1 MVLSIITINLN
12 NLDGFTK
19 TFDSISSQSFKDY
32 EWIVIDGGSTD
43 GSKEFIKQ
51 NESKFSVWCSEP
63 DGGIYQ
69 ALNKGVTFAHGDY
82 VCFMNAGDCF
92 ADSDVLQKVFAKPRT
107 SDIVFGNVLLISETK
122 QNLIEYPDFISFNW
136 LRYYTINH
144 QSSFTRRSV
153 FEKINFDT
161 KYKYLADRKFWM
173 QSMLMGYSFEHL
185 PFTVAHYDFS
195 GFSTQNQD
203 KWENERVAILDEVIP
218 DGLKPNIEN
227 GYILETH
234 KDLQK
239 AYSILQK
246 HGPCRKI
253 LHWCIKVLCF
263 LKAH

>member
-1 MVLSIITINLN
+1 MTLSIVTITLN
-12 NLDGFTK
+12 NLDGFKK
-19 TFDSISSQSFKDY
+19 TFDSVLSQSFKDY

-43 GSKEFIKQ
+43 GTKDFIEH
-51 NESKFSVWCSEP
+51 NAEKFTFWCSEP

-69 ALNKGVTFAHGDY
+69 ALNKGVTLAHGEY
-82 VCFMNAGDCF
+82 VSFMNGGDCF
-92 ADSDVLQKVFAKPRT
+92 ADSNVLQKAFSQPHSSDILYGNVRMVCESPRT
-107 SDIVFGNVLLISETK
+107 
-122 QNLIEYPDFISFNW
+122 IEYPDFISFNW

-144 QSSFTRRSV
+144 QSTFTRRYI
-153 FEKINFDT
+153 FEKIGFDT

-173 QSMLMGYSFEHL
+173 QSMLLGYKFEHL

-195 GFSTQNQD
+195 GFSTQNKD
-203 KWENERVAILDEVIP
+203 KWEDERIAILEEVIP
-218 DGLKPNIEN
+218 DGLKENILN

-253 LHWCIKVLCF
+253 LHYCLKVLCF
-263 LKAH
+263 FKSE